1 MAAYAQRPQSVE
13 KLMQLTVHDT
23 FGRLHSILTTD
34 ADTPHPRWFLQDG
47 NRELVRLGD
56 DMFMVIDQPNAAP
69 LRVVHNHA
77 DNPAPI

>member
-1 MAAYAQRPQSVE
+1 
-13 KLMQLTVHDT
+13 MQLTVHDT
-23 FGRLHSILTTD
+23 FGRLHSILATD

-69 LRVVHNHA
+69 LRVVHDRA
-77 DNPAPI
+77 DTPASI